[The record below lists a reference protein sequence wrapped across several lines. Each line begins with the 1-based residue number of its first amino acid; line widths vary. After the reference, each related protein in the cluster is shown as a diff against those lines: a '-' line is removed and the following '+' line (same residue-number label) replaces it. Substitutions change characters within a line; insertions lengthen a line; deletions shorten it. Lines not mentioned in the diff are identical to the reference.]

1 MKVYLYWRCVYLLA
15 QSIGSVDHDL
25 LINKLESYGL
35 GNTELDCFQSYL
47 SDRKQVVSIG
57 KETSHYCSFT
67 SGVPQGSILGPLLFV
82 LFTNDLSKVLTQC
95 QILMYTDDTV
105 MYFSATDSQVIT
117 YICDICL
124 YDILLFHYYV
134 ILPYKVKRTS
144 KIRSRNTP

>member
-1 MKVYLYWRCVYLLA
+1 MKVYLYWRCVYLHA

-57 KETSHYCSFT
+57 KETSHYCSIT

-124 YDILLFHYYV
+124 
-134 ILPYKVKRTS
+134 
-144 KIRSRNTP
+144 